1 MSHWLSYEGKFIVGK
16 TSNMSDIRERMPTG
30 SESGL
35 ITVHVDGDTAWVS
48 ARCRDMNEWDV
59 PTILQWF
66 VQSYPNDGSQLM
78 IDIDHEA
85 RYKWK
90 IIDDKIERVKGMW
103 E

>member
-1 MSHWLSYEGKFIVGK
+1 
-16 TSNMSDIRERMPTG
+16 
-30 SESGL
+30 
-35 ITVHVDGDTAWVS
+35 
-48 ARCRDMNEWDV
+48 MNEWDV